1 MSFSRS
7 MLMLAVLSA
16 AYCLLIV
23 AAEWPLAIV
32 GIITVSVFLAKRGH
46 RRLTTLGSARW
57 AESDDVI
64 GMLYAKNGLILGRLS
79 ETRRRILPA
88 IRGLFNW
95 RIDSLTACLRFLI
108 AFEKPGLRLVRLNDV
123 HTAVFAKTSAG
134 KGVSLVIPFLQ
145 TCTDSCVVV
154 DFKGELARLT
164 AEHRRAMGHDVRIVD
179 PYMIVTNAP
188 DQLNPLDGIERD
200 SPIAVDDCRD
210 LANAMVIRTGEEKDP
225 HWVDSAET
233 WISAILA
240 AVAYFGEPGDRSLQT
255 AQTLLSNPA
264 KLAAII
270 DLMRESPQVWS
281 GMLAR
286 MGNQLVR
293 FKDTELAS
301 CLTTVGRFMKFLDT
315 IAVASNTKESTF
327 DPADLMTR
335 KMTAYLVLP
344 PEHVRAQQALL
355 RLWIGTMLRAC
366 VKGGLQEENL
376 VHFVLDEA
384 ATLGHMD
391 AIDDAVDKYRGYGVR
406 LQFYFQSLAQLR
418 KCFPDGQDQNL
429 LSNCSQVYFAVNDR
443 DTAQYVSDRLGDATI
458 VVGSGGISRGT
469 TRQRSP
475 MGQTSVSES
484 FTRNDNWAPQ
494 ARRLLKPEEVTALSG
509 RLAIT
514 FTPGAPPV
522 LSRLIRY
529 YEEKL
534 KPVKRSRTWEKVGIF
549 SCCLWFLAVG
559 LFMAAG
565 LTVIVNDQWPMPAY
579 RVSQF
584 RFEDF
589 GGKAPRQTSKMSIRQ
604 SGEGRRAV
612 DQRWRGTESI
622 PEGNRRSDTT
632 EDEAQWNDDGD

>member
-1 MSFSRS
+1 MSLSRC
-7 MLMLAVLSA
+7 MLIFAVLSA
-16 AYCLLIV
+16 AYCLFIV
-23 AAEWPLAIV
+23 AAACPLSLL
-32 GIITVSVFLAKRGH
+32 GIICFFAFVAKRGY

-64 GMLYAKNGLILGRLS
+64 GMLHAKNGLILGRLTES
-79 ETRRRILPA
+79 RRRILPA
-88 IRGLFNW
+88 IQALFNW

-108 AFEKPGLRLVRLNDV
+108 AFEKPGLRLLRLNAV
-123 HTAVFAKTSAG
+123 HTAVFANTGAG

-179 PYMIVTNAP
+179 PYMMVTNAP
-188 DQLNPLDGIERD
+188 DQLNPLDSIEKD

-264 KLAAII
+264 KLAAIVEY
-270 DLMRESPQVWS
+270 MRDSPQAWS

-286 MGNQLVR
+286 MGNQLLR

-315 IAVASNTKESTF
+315 IAVAENTRESTF
-327 DPADLMTR
+327 DPGDLVKR
-335 KMTAYLVLP
+335 KMTVYLVLP

-355 RLWIGTMLRAC
+355 RLWIGSLLRA
-366 VKGGLQEENL
+366 VVRGGLQEENL

-418 KCFPDGQDQNL
+418 KCFP
-429 LSNCSQVYFAVNDR
+429 
-443 DTAQYVSDRLGDATI
+443 
-458 VVGSGGISRGT
+458 
-469 TRQRSP
+469 
-475 MGQTSVSES
+475 E
-484 FTRNDNWAPQ
+484 WAGPKS
-494 ARRLLKPEEVTALSG
+494 LKQLQP
-509 RLAIT
+509 
-514 FTPGAPPV
+514 
-522 LSRLIRY
+522 
-529 YEEKL
+529 
-534 KPVKRSRTWEKVGIF
+534 
-549 SCCLWFLAVG
+549 G
-559 LFMAAG
+559 LF
-565 LTVIVNDQWPMPAY
+565 
-579 RVSQF
+579 R
-584 RFEDF
+584 
-589 GGKAPRQTSKMSIRQ
+589 RQ
-604 SGEGRRAV
+604 
-612 DQRWRGTESI
+612 
-622 PEGNRRSDTT
+622 
-632 EDEAQWNDDGD
+632 